1 MGICKNQIYLSG
13 LKKEVT
19 TRWNVW
25 STCTKG
31 VGSTDRKRQLTDLS
45 SAFTSSSTLT
55 LTSTLSP
62 CHPPSHLVIHPLT
75 SSPTLSSSSTLTLWS
90 TFSPR
95 HPPSPPFAK
104 RTVVLEWTPS
114 HHNVL
119 GRETTD
125 ALAKEGTTKEQE
137 GRWAGSIGAETI
149 IKARQQVTAF
159 VLQQIWPLP
168 PAVKI
173 RTGDSI
179 HAATTDP
186 TPTTC
191 CQDQN
196 RWQHSCCRN
205 RPDPY
210 HLLSRSEH
218 VTILWHKPRPCEP
231 PPLHTVQNCPSRALH
246 LSVAAWQQN
255 ILLQTCPWH
264 DC

>member
-31 VGSTDRKRQLTDLS
+31 VGSTDRKRQRTDWPVICLHLIIHPHFDIHPLTLS
-45 SAFTSSSTLT
+45 STLSPRHPPSHLITHPLLIIHPHLVIHLLTSSSTLT
-55 LTSTLSP
+55 SLCKAHSCLGVDTF
-62 CHPPSHLVIHPLT
+62 PSQRTWTWDHRR
-75 SSPTLSSSSTLTLWS
+75 SGKR
-90 TFSPR
+90 R
-95 HPPSPPFAK
+95 HNQTAGGQVS
-104 RTVVLEWTPS
+104 RLHRSWD
-114 HHNVL
+114 HHQ
-119 GRETTD
+119 G
-125 ALAKEGTTKEQE
+125 
-137 GRWAGSIGAETI
+137 
-149 IKARQQVTAF
+149 KAA
-159 VLQQIWPLP
+159 
-168 PAVKI
+168 
-173 RTGDSI
+173 GDSI
-179 HAATTDP
+179 CTATDL

-210 HLLSRSEH
+210 HLLSRSEQ